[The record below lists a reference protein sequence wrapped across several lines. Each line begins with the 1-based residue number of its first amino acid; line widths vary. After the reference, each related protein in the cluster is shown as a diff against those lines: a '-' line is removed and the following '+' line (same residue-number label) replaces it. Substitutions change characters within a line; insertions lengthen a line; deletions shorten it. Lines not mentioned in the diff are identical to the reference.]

1 MDGKERSILQL
12 IGIAL
17 AMGMLL
23 SSGCASK
30 NVILSRQKVSQAEK
44 DIHEAKASN
53 ASLGAPVELTTAEGK
68 FSLAKEALAKEEYE
82 KAGRLADEASVD
94 AEYARVKATSEKN
107 KKTAA
112 EMRKNIESLRQ
123 EIQHQ
128 SK

>member
-12 IGIAL
+12 IGITF
-17 AMGMLL
+17 AMGLLL
-23 SSGCASK
+23 SSGCSSK

-53 ASLGAPVELTTAEGK
+53 ASLGAPVELATAEGK
-68 FSLAKEALAKEEYE
+68 FSLAKEALAKEDYE
-82 KAGRLADEASVD
+82 TAGRLADEASVD
-94 AEYARVKATSEKN
+94 AEFAIVKATSEKN
-107 KKTAA
+107 KKRAA

>member
-17 AMGMLL
+17 AMGLLL

-68 FSLAKEALAKEEYE
+68 FSVAKEALAKGEYE
-82 KAGRLADEASVD
+82 KAGRAAGETWVHSG
-94 AEYARVKATSEKN
+94 YGRVHA
-107 KKTAA
+107 
-112 EMRKNIESLRQ
+112 
-123 EIQHQ
+123 
-128 SK
+128 